1 MLTLAEIGPALYG
14 AWRLAHFDADGLRYF
29 DRSMHGFWRS
39 FRVAVLAAPLVI
51 VILGAD
57 LSQMHIGGG
66 WARVIIAETIA
77 YLMSWVAY
85 PLAAFYLVHLID
97 REHDYVGFITALN
110 WSTLLQYAFLVPI
123 HVVANSGLLST
134 GLADGLVFG
143 GQFAILAYEW
153 FITRTALRIPGLT
166 AAGFVLVDFVIGY
179 LVSLLGAMEAY
190 AS

>member
-14 AWRLAHFDADGLRYF
+14 AWRLAHLDPDGMRYF
-29 DRSMHGFWRS
+29 DRSVTGFWRS

-57 LSQMHIGGG
+57 LSQMHIGGS

-77 YLMSWVAY
+77 YVISWVAY

-97 REHDYVGFITALN
+97 RQHDYFGFVTALN
-110 WSTLLQYAFLVPI
+110 WGTLLQYAFLLPI
-123 HVVANSGLLST
+123 HVVANSGLLSV
-134 GLADGLVFG
+134 GLADWLVFG
-143 GQFAILAYEW
+143 GQFAVLAYEW
-153 FITRTALRIPGLT
+153 FITRTALRTSGLT
-166 AAGFVLVDFVIGY
+166 AASFVLVDFVIGY
-179 LVSLLGAMEAY
+179 LVSFLGAMEAY

>member
-14 AWRLAHFDADGLRYF
+14 AWRLAHLDPDGMRYF
-29 DRSMHGFWRS
+29 DRSVTGFWRS

-57 LSQMHIGGG
+57 LSQMHIGGS

-77 YLMSWVAY
+77 YVISWVAY

-97 REHDYVGFITALN
+97 RQHDYFGFVTALN
-110 WSTLLQYAFLVPI
+110 WGTLLQYAFLLPI
-123 HVVANSGLLST
+123 HVVANSGLLSM
-134 GLADGLVFG
+134 GLADWLVFG
-143 GQFAILAYEW
+143 GQFAVLAYEW
-153 FITRTALRIPGLT
+153 FITRTALRTSGLT
-166 AAGFVLVDFVIGY
+166 AASFVLVDFVIGY
-179 LVSLLGAMEAY
+179 LVSFLGAMEAY